1 MTLLDSYDYNA
12 YRSDHPLNHFL
23 SLSLEGG
30 NSPSSVNMANQVVF
44 KGLSSDQTNVVDVA
58 GFVKL
63 FPSLHQ
69 NVGISEH
76 G

>member
-1 MTLLDSYDYNA
+1 
-12 YRSDHPLNHFL
+12 
-23 SLSLEGG
+23 
-30 NSPSSVNMANQVVF
+30 MANQVVF
-44 KGLSSDQTNVVDVA
+44 KGPSSDQTNVVDVA
-58 GFVKL
+58 RFVKL